1 MLTLVQ
7 GRDFSK
13 VGAVMAD
20 GQPTDCAGWTV
31 RGYLKSPDGTFSVE
45 LTAAWGDA
53 ATGVF
58 TLINPASTASYPIGR
73 LILTAEI
80 ISPASLPYRTAPE
93 PVQVTK
99 E

>member
-1 MLTLVQ
+1 MLTIVQ

-13 VGAVMAD
+13 VGTVMSD
-20 GQPTDCAGWTV
+20 GAPTDCTGWGI
-31 RGYLKSPDGTFSVE
+31 RSYLKSADGTFSVE
-45 LTAAWGDA
+45 LTAAWGNI

-58 TLINPASTASYPIGR
+58 TLINPAPTTSYPIGR
-73 LILTAEI
+73 LILTAELT
-80 ISPASLPYRTAPE
+80 SPAGLPYVTAPE